1 MSTTKLQRPPFR
13 RPAPTAP
20 LSAPLR
26 RVAVPSVAAPA
37 TAPKARRRSPWRFR
51 LDARRWEV
59 AIVLVAAALAC
70 VAVPYLAQPTLAP
83 TELNP
88 AEPPP
93 VPVVRAW

>member
-1 MSTTKLQRPPFR
+1 MSTTKLQRPPLR
-13 RPAPTAP
+13 RPTPTAP

-37 TAPKARRRSPWRFR
+37 PMPKARRRSAWRWR

-70 VAVPYLAQPTLAP
+70 VAVPYLAQPAMAP

-88 AEPPP
+88 AEQPP
-93 VPVVRAW
+93 VPVVRTW